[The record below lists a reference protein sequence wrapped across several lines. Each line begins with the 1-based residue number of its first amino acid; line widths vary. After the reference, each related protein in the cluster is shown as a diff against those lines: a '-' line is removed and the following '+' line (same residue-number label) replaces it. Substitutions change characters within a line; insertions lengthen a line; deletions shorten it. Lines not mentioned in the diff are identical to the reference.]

1 MAFQKTGTG
10 TDTEQGLKRVLVKF
24 VGGTRDPQEVFIG
37 PGTTASDLLRE
48 LKLDANG
55 FFISKGT
62 ADTMFGKDETLYPS
76 LEDGGLVYVS
86 SRVDAGH

>member
-1 MAFQKTGTG
+1 MEFEN
-10 TDTEQGLKRVLVKF
+10 TDNIGAEQGLKRILVKF

-37 PGTTASDLLRE
+37 PGTTTTDLLRE
-48 LKLDANG
+48 LKFDANG

-62 ADTMFGKDETLYPS
+62 ADTMFGADEILYPL